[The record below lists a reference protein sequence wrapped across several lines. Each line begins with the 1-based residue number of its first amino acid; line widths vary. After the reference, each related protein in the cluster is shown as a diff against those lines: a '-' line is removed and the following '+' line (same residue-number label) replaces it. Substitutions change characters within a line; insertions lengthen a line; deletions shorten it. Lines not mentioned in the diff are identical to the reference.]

1 MCVQGVWDSAGT
13 LGGSVPLSP
22 RLAGNCLY
30 RLPVSAC
37 PELHSSQSYHKAD
50 DANELDTH
58 MNRLASLAPAN
69 LLSLAKSSR

>member
-13 LGGSVPLSP
+13 LGGSVPL
-22 RLAGNCLY
+22 CLY